1 MSHERNVELAGQQN
15 PEEQHPEQEKGFIS
29 RRKLLASIGMAGAAL
44 ATSGIMNGAITKAY
58 ADPGESRTKVKDLMN
73 MSMVALTTI
82 AQLRAN
88 TQPEADVYLITDRGH
103 EGHFAYDA
111 SDTAS
116 ADNTG
121 TVLVTA
127 GGKRFKRLP
136 ETEFVSVKWFG
147 AKGDGTTDDSAAI
160 QAANAYAASVHS
172 ALCFPHGTFR
182 GSGLKPTTSWYSF
195 ENAVIRSNAPV
206 QPSTFHGDFV
216 KVEGQ
221 SNLVFEGLTFDGNV
235 SADPATWSAATYNA
249 FSGSVAFYLLN
260 AQQIKLRN
268 CTFQNTFFSTI
279 RMVGCHAIEVESCTM
294 RHARGN
300 FGDAVYVQGSY
311 DVKFD
316 RCFAEDYTRI
326 GFVTDLGVRNVFY
339 SQCYAKNGHHASLL
353 YGGAENNAGF
363 WSEMSESISFS
374 QCVAENNT
382 HRGFTCVT
390 AHSPGAVQDQKQ
402 TPVSSFL
409 FDSCLSINNADLGFV
424 MNGYGHQ
431 LIAVTCRGC
440 YSFGSNFG
448 FHLTSYDSK
457 DVFDFTDCIVHLSFA
472 DSQKPYVGFLLN
484 VEGAA
489 EDQAPAFTIINC
501 GTVREDGSKAGLLL
515 TGREDVVSDVC
526 VYSGAKAVVTI
537 DNYTNVNGP
546 EHVVVKILA
555 GAPALRVR
563 NTELSIPVMTDF
575 TELRFESCTFGAF
588 AGTTSHLLGSA
599 AAQGP
604 ISLRDCKV
612 TGPMAL
618 VTAGR
623 IKVNDS
629 IVALSG
635 ADALRVVRWSEAGS
649 NDILTEFHGCRFE
662 KEVAAGDYV
671 LHILAVGTLKAK
683 TAFHH
688 CTFYQTSGSPTSNK
702 PFIWLESSGTTALF
716 AACYADATVDSSL
729 RAGTVLSIP
738 DGMTKINLH

>member
-1 MSHERNVELAGQQN
+1 MSHERNVELAGQQD

-29 RRKLLASIGMAGAAL
+29 RRKLLASIGMAGVAFAA
-44 ATSGIMNGAITKAY
+44 SGIMNGAITKAY

-147 AKGDGTTDDSAAI
+147 AKGDGTTDDTAAI

-172 ALCFPHGTFR
+172 ALCFPYGTYR
-182 GSGLKPTTSWYSF
+182 GSGLRPTTSWYSF
-195 ENAVIRSNAPV
+195 ENAVIRSNASV

-221 SNLVFEGLTFDGNV
+221 SKLVFEGLTFDGNV
-235 SADPATWSAATYNA
+235 SADPSTWSAATYNA

-260 AQQIKLRN
+260 TSQIKLRN
-268 CTFQNTFFSTI
+268 CTFQNSFFSTI
-279 RMVGCHAIEVESCTM
+279 RMVGCHAIDIESCSM

-300 FGDAVYVQGSY
+300 FGDAFYMERSH
-311 DVKFD
+311 DAKLD
-316 RCFAEDYTRI
+316 RCYAEDYTRI
-326 GFVTDLGVRNVFY
+326 GYVTEAGAYNVSF
-339 SQCYAKNGHHASLL
+339 SQCYAINGHHASIL
-353 YGGAENNAGF
+353 YGGAESNSGF
-363 WSEMSESISFS
+363 WSEMSQSISFS

-382 HRGFTCVT
+382 SRGFTCVT
-390 AHSPGAVQDQKQ
+390 AHAQGIAKQ
-402 TPVSSFL
+402 TTVSSFML
-409 FDSCLSINNADLGFV
+409 DSCLSINNAEYAFV

-440 YSFGSNFG
+440 HSYGSNFG
-448 FHLTSYDSK
+448 FHLTSYDSQ

-472 DSQKPYVGFLLN
+472 DSEKRYVGFLLN

-489 EDQAPAFTIINC
+489 EDQAPAFTITNC
-501 GTVREDGSKAGLLL
+501 GTVREDGNKAGLLL

-546 EHVVVKILA
+546 EHVVVKVLA
-555 GAPALRVR
+555 GAPAMRVR

-575 TELRFESCTFGAF
+575 TELRFDSCTFGAF
-588 AGTTSHLLGSA
+588 AGATSHLVGSA

-612 TGPMAL
+612 TGPTAL

-623 IKVNDS
+623 VTVYDS
-629 IVALSG
+629 TIALSG
-635 ADALRVVRWSEAGS
+635 ADALRVVRWSETGS

-662 KEVAAGDYV
+662 KEVADGNYV
-671 LHILAVGTLKAK
+671 LHILAVGTLKPK

-688 CTFYQTSGSPTSNK
+688 CTFYQTSGSPTSTM

-729 RAGTVLSIP
+729 RTGTALSIP